1 MTALVGKCK
10 VVQLL
15 EAYEIFPGKCRRD
28 TSSSKITNDNYF
40 IYEVR

>member
-1 MTALVGKCK
+1 MTALVGKRK

-15 EAYEIFPGKCRRD
+15 EAYEIFPGKCPRD
-28 TSSSKITNDNYF
+28 APFFKNTNDNYF